1 MPSRKAGEYTKLER
15 PTVIVDRQKF
25 PKHEIFT
32 VTVIHVLIL
41 LGKFYG

>member
-1 MPSRKAGEYTKLER
+1 MPSRKVGEYTKLER
-15 PTVIVDRQKF
+15 PTVIVDRKKF